1 MADKRTPTRAG
12 RAAKP
17 AARRSG
23 AASRAAAGKAAPK
36 KSAPEKRV
44 TAKGAA
50 AASRKPGRGTTPAAE
65 LQVGAEASARSRVEF
80 AKQAQPDL
88 SAVRAQIDGIDREIQ
103 ALIAERALWAHQVGK
118 AKGKLAAA
126 VDYYRPEREAQ
137 VLRRVVD
144 RNEGPLSDEV
154 LVRLFREIMSACLA
168 QQEPLKIGYLGPEG
182 TFSQQAVHKH
192 FGHSARGLPLVSIE
206 EVFDEVAAGNADFGV
221 VPVENSGQGTIQSTL
236 DMFLTSP
243 LKICGE
249 VELRVHQYLLSRT
262 GHVED
267 IERVYSHGMSL
278 AQCKNWLRQ
287 NLPDVHKEAVSS
299 NAEAVRRAKQS
310 DDAAAIAGENAA
322 HIYGMK
328 VVAGPIEDRSDN
340 TTRFLVIGRALFPPS
355 GNDRTSLM
363 VSIRDQP
370 GALYRIL
377 EPLARRA
384 ISMNRIESRP
394 AHGAVWQ
401 YTFFIDVQGHV
412 DESPLKDA
420 LAEIDDFAGDV
431 RVLGSYPVAVP

>member
-1 MADKRTPTRAG
+1 MADSKKTTRVV
-12 RAAKP
+12 P
-17 AARRSG
+17 
-23 AASRAAAGKAAPK
+23 PQ
-36 KSAPEKRV
+36 
-44 TAKGAA
+44 
-50 AASRKPGRGTTPAAE
+50 RKPVKAKADAVKAVGTAGIGR
-65 LQVGAEASARSRVEF
+65 
-80 AKQAQPDL
+80 PDL
-88 SAVRAQIDGIDREIQ
+88 DAVRAQIDGIDHQIQ
-103 ALIAERALWAHQVGK
+103 TLIAERAQFARQVGK

-144 RNEGPLSDEV
+144 RNDGPLSDSE

-182 TFSQQAVHKH
+182 TFSQQAVHKQ
-192 FGHSARGLPLVSIE
+192 FGHSAGGLPLASIE

-262 GHVED
+262 GVIGD
-267 IERVYSHGMSL
+267 IERVYSHGLSL
-278 AQCKNWLRQ
+278 AQCKAWLRE
-287 NLPDVHKEAVSS
+287 NLPAAEKHAVVS
-299 NAEAVRRAKQS
+299 NAEAVRRAKKS
-310 DDAAAIAGENAA
+310 DDAAAIAGETAA
-322 HIYGMK
+322 HVYGMK
-328 VVAGPIEDRSDN
+328 VIAGPIEDRSDN
-340 TTRFLVIGRALFPPS
+340 TTRFLVIGRGAFPPS

-363 VSIRDQP
+363 VFIRDQP

-377 EPLARRA
+377 EPLARRD

-394 AHGAVWQ
+394 AHGALWQ
-401 YTFFIDVQGHV
+401 YAFFIEVNGHV

-420 LAEIDDFAGDV
+420 LGEIDAFAGEV

>member
-1 MADKRTPTRAG
+1 MPRRPPASFPQAPPASELMATEPKKRTSKQP
-12 RAAKP
+12 KP
-17 AARRSG
+17 AVA
-23 AASRAAAGKAAPK
+23 
-36 KSAPEKRV
+36 
-44 TAKGAA
+44 
-50 AASRKPGRGTTPAAE
+50 
-65 LQVGAEASARSRVEF
+65 
-80 AKQAQPDL
+80 DL
-88 SAVRAQIDGIDREIQ
+88 SAVREQIDGIDREIQ

-144 RNEGPLSDEV
+144 RNDGPLSDEV

-168 QQEPLKIGYLGPEG
+168 QQEPLKVGYLGPEG

-192 FGHSARGLPLVSIE
+192 FGHSARGLPLASVE
-206 EVFDEVAAGNADFGV
+206 EVFDEVASGTADFGV

-236 DMFLTSP
+236 DLFLTSP

-262 GHVED
+262 GRIED
-267 IERVYSHGMSL
+267 VERVYSHGLSL
-278 AQCKNWLRQ
+278 AQCRSWLRQ
-287 NLPDVHKEAVSS
+287 HLPGAEKQAVAS
-299 NAEAVRRAKQS
+299 NAEAARRARNA

-322 HIYGMK
+322 HVYGLK
-328 VVAGPIEDRSDN
+328 VVAGPIEDRDDN
-340 TTRFLVIGRALFPPS
+340 TTRFLVIGRASFPPS
-355 GNDRTSLM
+355 GHDRTSLM
-363 VSIRDQP
+363 VFIRDQP
-370 GALYRIL
+370 GALYKIL
-377 EPLARRA
+377 EPLARRD

-394 AHGAVWQ
+394 AHGALWQ
-401 YTFFIDVQGHV
+401 YAFFIDVAGHV

-420 LAEIDDFAGDV
+420 LGEIDEFAGDV

>member
-1 MADKRTPTRAG
+1 MAERNTRARAKAAAG
-12 RAAKP
+12 RNAPKGARAANPVAAGAKKAAPRAAK
-17 AARRSG
+17 AVRGGR
-23 AASRAAAGKAAPK
+23 ASAVAAA
-36 KSAPEKRV
+36 
-44 TAKGAA
+44 TT
-50 AASRKPGRGTTPAAE
+50 GT
-65 LQVGAEASARSRVEF
+65 
-80 AKQAQPDL
+80 PDL
-88 SAVRAQIDGIDREIQ
+88 AAVRAQIDGIDREIQ
-103 ALIAERALWAHQVGK
+103 SLIAERALWAHQVGK

-126 VDYYRPEREAQ
+126 IDYYRPEREAQ

-144 RNEGPLSDEV
+144 RNDGPLSDEV

-182 TFSQQAVHKH
+182 TFSQQAVHKQ
-192 FGHSARGLPLVSIE
+192 FGHSAKGLPLVSIE

-262 GHVED
+262 GHIED

-287 NLPDVHKEAVSS
+287 NLPGVHKEAVAS
-299 NAEAVRRAKQS
+299 NAEAVRRAKKS

-322 HIYGMK
+322 HVYGMK

-340 TTRFLVIGRALFPPS
+340 TTRFLVIGRASFPPS

-377 EPLARRA
+377 EPLARRD

-394 AHGAVWQ
+394 AHGGLWQ
-401 YTFFIDVQGHV
+401 YAFFIDVQGHV

-420 LAEIDDFAGDV
+420 LADIDGFAGDV

>member
-1 MADKRTPTRAG
+1 MADSKKRKSAG
-12 RAAKP
+12 AATAKPPAAKP
-17 AARRSG
+17 DAV
-23 AASRAAAGKAAPK
+23 RAAAAAGVV
-36 KSAPEKRV
+36 R
-44 TAKGAA
+44 
-50 AASRKPGRGTTPAAE
+50 
-65 LQVGAEASARSRVEF
+65 
-80 AKQAQPDL
+80 PDL
-88 SAVRAQIDGIDREIQ
+88 DAVRAQIDGIDRQIQ
-103 ALIAERALWAHQVGK
+103 TLIAERAQFARQVGK

-144 RNEGPLSDEV
+144 RNDGPLSDAE

-182 TFSQQAVHKH
+182 TFSQQAVHKQ
-192 FGHSARGLPLVSIE
+192 FGHSAKGLPLASIE

-262 GHVED
+262 GRIDD
-267 IERVYSHGMSL
+267 IERVYSHGLSL
-278 AQCKNWLRQ
+278 AQCKQWLRE
-287 NLPDVHKEAVSS
+287 NLPGVEKQAVVS
-299 NAEAVRRAKQS
+299 NAEAVRRAKKS
-310 DDAAAIAGENAA
+310 DDAAAIAGETAA
-322 HIYGMK
+322 HVYGMQ
-328 VVAGPIEDRSDN
+328 VIAGPIEDRSDN
-340 TTRFLVIGRALFPPS
+340 TTRFLVIGRGAFPPS

-363 VSIRDQP
+363 VFIRDQP

-377 EPLARRA
+377 EPLARRD

-394 AHGAVWQ
+394 AHGALWQ
-401 YTFFIDVQGHV
+401 YAFFIEVNGHV

-420 LAEIDDFAGDV
+420 LGEIDAFAGEV
-431 RVLGSYPVAVP
+431 CVLGSYPVAVP